1 MASSISAGTTSS
13 TALVC
18 TADTTG
24 ALQLA
29 TNNGTVAVTIDTSQN
44 VGIGTSSPVTNL
56 TISSASGAIGGDGI
70 QYVQAVYTGTGT
82 TNAGY
87 TAKNYYGTSQF
98 FQWNNNGTRLGN
110 RIITNSG
117 GGNLVFT
124 YNNDSEGMRITSA
137 GVVQVGNNA
146 GTGEVFAQNTV
157 KVWGAINSGSV
168 TFYNSFGASSVSKIS
183 TGVYAIGFTRTLA
196 SSRFGSAVSPYGG
209 GFGFVNTESTTGCRI
224 NLNNTSNTYVDGDSM
239 FLIAGGS

>member
-13 TALVC
+13 TALVA

-29 TNNGTVAVTIDTSQN
+29 TNNGTVAVTINTSQN
-44 VGIGTSSPVTNL
+44 VGIGTAAPAGKLDIRGSVYFGTPNTFIL
-56 TISSASGAIGGDGI
+56 GDDG
-70 QYVQAVYTGTGT
+70 GT
-82 TNAGY
+82 TGAFLNETASLPMRFLTAG
-87 TAKNYYGTSQF
+87 TE
-98 FQWNNNGTRLGN
+98 R
-110 RIITNSG
+110 
-117 GGNLVFT
+117 
-124 YNNDSEGMRITSA
+124 MRITSA

-168 TFYNSFGASSVSKIS
+168 TFYDSFGASSVSKIS
-183 TGVYAIGFTRTLA
+183 TGIYAVGFTRTLG

-209 GFGFVNTESTTGCRI
+209 GFGFINTESTTGCRI

-239 FLIAGGS
+239 FLIAGAS